1 MGMAEFFAMEAG
13 DYLERLDAIVSPAGP
28 PNVEEFVRLA
38 RALRGSALMANQQP
52 IAAAAA
58 GLEALARAVRETRVP
73 WDPATKQIA
82 VRAVDDLKILIR
94 AVTSWSPREDAKARA
109 VAQELEQRAG
119 VRASARIS
127 VAGGD
132 TGTRAF
138 VAREGAAVASALDR
152 AAITLTQNPTATD
165 QVHAVLKAMQPL
177 RGLAG
182 LTDLPPLSDLLEG
195 IQRAVAELTRRKDA
209 AADAAQVLQA
219 AARALARAAREAT
232 AGPLSADSPEL
243 ADFAA
248 KLGHLTGADRDVV
261 PVESLYFDDPGP
273 HVVLQG
279 TAPGTARA
287 VPQVELVAH
296 GEHLKQVAD
305 GLERAASGAQREL
318 QLQSLTDTVSAL
330 SAAGLAAFANAV
342 RDAVV
347 RGSALRDPT
356 TFAAR
361 LREAGTLLGTAAP
374 GTQSAL
380 AGQLERVAAALR
392 VTAASTAKPGVPAVA
407 RTPPAPPPGDGEEAP
422 TLIGSLLRFHRLL
435 ETVGQRPASLDQ
447 LLAGPPVLPAAAAP
461 ATAADGGV
469 VPIEHLCYAGPAA
482 LERAL
487 SLRDDVRA
495 ALSKGDGGQH
505 VSALLEEIF
514 DLVKLAQRAN

>member
-1 MGMAEFFAMEAG
+1 MKKRVIVTGAG
-13 DYLERLDAIVSPAGP
+13 AI
-28 PNVEEFVRLA
+28 
-38 RALRGSALMANQQP
+38 SAL
-52 IAAAAA
+52 
-58 GLEALARAVRETRVP
+58 G
-73 WDPATKQIA
+73 
-82 VRAVDDLKILIR
+82 
-94 AVTSWSPREDAKARA
+94 
-109 VAQELEQRAG
+109 
-119 VRASARIS
+119 
-127 VAGGD
+127 
-132 TGTRAF
+132 
-138 VAREGAAVASALDR
+138 
-152 AAITLTQNPTATD
+152 
-165 QVHAVLKAMQPL
+165 
-177 RGLAG
+177 
-182 LTDLPPLSDLLEG
+182 
-195 IQRAVAELTRRKDA
+195 
-209 AADAAQVLQA
+209 
-219 AARALARAAREAT
+219 
-232 AGPLSADSPEL
+232 
-243 ADFAA
+243 
-248 KLGHLTGADRDVV
+248 
-261 PVESLYFDDPGP
+261 DDPGTL
-273 HVVLQG
+273 HQALWRGDSAIG
-279 TAPGTARA
+279 TITRFDRQNLP
-287 VPQVELVAH
+287 VAWGAEIKDFDAKRYL
-296 GEHLKQVAD
+296 GEVNLRPLDRTSQ
-305 GLERAASGAQREL
+305 LAASGAQREL

-461 ATAADGGV
+461 ATAAEGGV

-514 DLVKLAQRAN
+514 DLVKLGQRAN